1 MERRIRSSVWDVK
14 FEASVR
20 HPGVSGRELHV
31 GGRKFLKK
39 KRIQLARGGKLP
51 LQFVVLEG
59 VREGLAEK

>member
-1 MERRIRSSVWDVK
+1 MERKIRSSVWDVK

-39 KRIQLARGGKLP
+39 KNSVGKGRETSP
-51 LQFVVLEG
+51 TYSLEF
-59 VREGLAEK
+59 

>member
-1 MERRIRSSVWDVK
+1 MERKIRSSVWDVK

-39 KRIQLARGGKLP
+39 KNSVGKGRETSPTVCSFRGD
-51 LQFVVLEG
+51 
-59 VREGLAEK
+59 REGLAEK